1 MKKTFPDTH
10 DDGPLTSAVGMAG
23 FPQGMVSSFYLTLR
37 CSEEAYR
44 AHRYGRP
51 LALLLVEAKSGPVS
65 VQLEKRLQSWLRGN
79 MRATDVGAYLGEGR
93 YALLLPET
101 DEAGAR
107 GLEARL
113 RSEFPAVRASIR
125 LHPWDNLEDLLK
137 PGHAAAEDA
146 A

>member
-1 MKKTFPDTH
+1 MKKTFPDRH
-10 DDGPLTSAVGMAG
+10 DDGPPTSSMGMGG

-37 CSEEAYR
+37 CTEEAYR

-51 LALLLVEAKSGPVS
+51 VALLLVEVASGPDS
-65 VQLEKRLQSWLRGN
+65 VQLEKRLQSWLRGH

-101 DEAGAR
+101 DEDGAR
-107 GLEARL
+107 ALEARL

-137 PGHAAAEDA
+137 TGPAAAEEA

>member
-1 MKKTFPDTH
+1 MRKTFPDKH
-10 DDGPLTSAVGMAG
+10 DDGPPTSPVGMAG

-44 AHRYGRP
+44 ADRYGRP
-51 LALLLVEAKSGPVS
+51 LALLLVEGLSGPDS
-65 VQLEKRLQSWLRGN
+65 VQLEKRFQSWLVGHL
-79 MRATDVGAYLGEGR
+79 RASDVEAYLGEGR
-93 YALLLPET
+93 YALLLPDT
-101 DEAGAR
+101 DEDAAR
-107 GLEARL
+107 ALEARL

-137 PGHAAAEDA
+137 PGHAAAEEA

>member
-1 MKKTFPDTH
+1 MRKTFPDKH
-10 DDGPLTSAVGMAG
+10 DDGPPTSPVGIAG

-37 CSEEAYR
+37 CTEEAYR
-44 AHRYGRP
+44 AHRYGRS
-51 LALLLVEAKSGPVS
+51 LALLLVEAMSGPVS
-65 VQLEKRLQSWLRGN
+65 VKLEKRLQSWLRGN

-137 PGHAAAEDA
+137 PGPAAAEEA